1 MGTIVYLVD
10 KMATKKTISNTTLNK
25 WNEDD
30 DGKIWRVVERQIKL
44 DKIDIDS
51 WTAAVDQIG
60 TLPVKLV
67 EKKTNLEKIRAF
79 GTTHTSDDT
88 TNEEDRISGTAPE
101 DAAISSAIIVSGQE
115 DINKETV
122 PVDLIEKKTNLER
135 IHLLGTTPGKTT
147 DPTVISI
154 I

>member
-1 MGTIVYLVD
+1 MKNNLKKSKPHRRLSRDREVIEKFYTNPTIVYLVD

-60 TLPVKLV
+60 VKI
-67 EKKTNLEKIRAF
+67 KILSNRY
-79 GTTHTSDDT
+79 
-88 TNEEDRISGTAPE
+88 
-101 DAAISSAIIVSGQE
+101 
-115 DINKETV
+115 
-122 PVDLIEKKTNLER
+122 L
-135 IHLLGTTPGKTT
+135 
-147 DPTVISI
+147 
-154 I
+154 